1 MQGDRDT
8 ATQAYP
14 SEIPST
20 INMGRLTYSA
30 RKISGIKAGQV
41 VSKDLKKRI
50 PPSTG
55 SKAAARD
62 PTLEIDL
69 TGKCLTDE
77 GFAQFIDD
85 LIECTTYRSPEH
97 PLGLAKVTEFHL
109 SGNNLTTFSLA
120 QLGTVIA
127 NNPGDLRE
135 LDLSNND
142 FRIQSP
148 EEKKIWKEFL
158 DSFKNCYM
166 LQRLD
171 ISDNPLGVKGLEILA
186 RVYVKSDLD
195 YLDADAETIVREN
208 HGIEQE
214 NDEEA
219 SLADETAAL
228 KISEKDKEND
238 PRAGRSKKSPAK
250 GAKVTKQNG
259 SSSNSAPSRAL
270 ALADLKRYACTRGLR
285 AIPYFILSNIIM
297 ENSSAVHLSHMIMI
311 QRGSAQLLIFLP
323 PTKASAIPEFA
334 HDSRSLLWQPNASFT
349 NFSKR
354 LLDATEAIVDSKAK
368 ADAQESSDFELVT
381 GDEGEGDETS
391 DEATKLK
398 QKNKLALDFSR
409 LTKRVRIECLKQ
421 EGVHASD
428 IVSIALK
435 MMVISRALLLDDD
448 DRVVVSEVEE
458 DVEDETSDDVAMLP
472 HDPDT
477 VPDASVP
484 TVNIDQEV
492 EHMMKEEKVENEMV
506 TERSITE
513 SPVEVSPRP
522 NYAGVFA
529 SDYVSGPFHPAAH
542 LFDEE
547 FPALQP
553 PIHQEETQRP
563 VEETNPSPEPTELL
577 IESSPIAE
585 PEANENGI
593 SSGPASSPGNRHGRK
608 GTLRSNIAKKPRKTS
623 WRFGLPFEIWRR
635 IISDALGAN
644 GILDVEQ
651 QSRIMHYASD
661 WDNVAYELTIK
672 GAEEHQQIWKIV
684 DTVGCFVYSPLP

>member
-1 MQGDRDT
+1 
-8 ATQAYP
+8 
-14 SEIPST
+14 
-20 INMGRLTYSA
+20 MGRLTYSA

-55 SKAAARD
+55 AKAAARD

-77 GFAQFIDD
+77 DFAQFIDD
-85 LIECTTYRSPEH
+85 LIECTTYRSLEH

-135 LDLSNND
+135 LDLSNNEI
-142 FRIQSP
+142 RVESP
-148 EEKKIWKEFL
+148 EEKRIWKEFL

-166 LQRLD
+166 LQKLD
-171 ISDNPLGVKGLEILA
+171 ISGNPLGVKGLEILA

-195 YLDADAETIVREN
+195 YLDADAEAIVREN
-208 HGIEQE
+208 YGIEQV

-219 SLADETAAL
+219 SLAEDTAAL
-228 KISEKDKEND
+228 KITEKDKEND

-250 GAKVTKQNG
+250 GAKASKQNG
-259 SSSNSAPSRAL
+259 SSSNSTPSKTL

-285 AIPYFILSNIIM
+285 SIPYFILRNLDLK
-297 ENSSAVHLSHMIMI
+297 NSSAVHLSHMVII
-311 QRGSAQLLIFLP
+311 QRGSAQLLTFLP
-323 PTKASAIPEFA
+323 PTKASAIPESA
-334 HDSRSLLWQPNASFT
+334 HDSRSLLWKPNASFT

-368 ADAQESSDFELVT
+368 AEAHESSGFEVDT
-381 GDEGEGDETS
+381 GDEGEGDEIS
-391 DEATKLK
+391 DEAAQLKL
-398 QKNKLALDFSR
+398 KNKLALDFSR

-421 EGVHASD
+421 EGIHASD
-428 IVSIALK
+428 IASIALK
-435 MMVISRALLLDDD
+435 MMVISRALLLDDH
-448 DRVVVSEVEE
+448 DRVVVSEAEE
-458 DVEDETSDDVAMLP
+458 DVEAETADDEVMAP

-477 VPDASVP
+477 VPDDSEP

-492 EHMMKEEKVENEMV
+492 EQMMEEDEIENEMV
-506 TERSITE
+506 TKRSITE
-513 SPVEVSPRP
+513 SPVEISPGP

-553 PIHQEETQRP
+553 PAHQEETQRP
-563 VEETNPSPEPTELL
+563 VEQTTPSPEPTEPL

-585 PEANENGI
+585 PETNENGI
-593 SSGPASSPGNRHGRK
+593 NSGPAPSPGNRHGRK
-608 GTLRSNIAKKPRKTS
+608 GASRSNIAQKPPKTS

-651 QSRIMHYASD
+651 QGRIMHYASD

-684 DTVGCFVYSPLP
+684 DTVGCFVYSLLP